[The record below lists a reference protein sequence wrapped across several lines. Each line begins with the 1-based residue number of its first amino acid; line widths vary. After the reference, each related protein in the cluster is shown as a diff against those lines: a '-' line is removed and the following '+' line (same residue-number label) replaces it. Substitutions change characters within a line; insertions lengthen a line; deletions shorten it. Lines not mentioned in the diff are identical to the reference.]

1 MKIRMGT
8 RGSRLARWQ
17 AHRVADLIRHASP
30 GTGVELV
37 IIQTTGDERSEFGD
51 GVLEQSGEFST
62 ELEKKLFDKGID
74 AAVHSAKDLPTRIP
88 TGLTVAAYP
97 ERADPRDALVRK
109 TGGPEQPPKGAVVAT
124 GSPRREMIWRERW
137 KDSATRS
144 IRGNV
149 DRRLEKL
156 ADDPSL
162 WGLVLACAGI
172 DRLGGLPEALTMQR
186 LDPAWMV
193 PAPGQGALAVECR
206 SEDHKV
212 REVLE
217 RIDDPKVRTCVEAEK
232 GFLQEWGG
240 GCSESLGA
248 LGTLDPGGNLHLR
261 AAVAGR
267 NGGVCRAQMEGPAKE
282 SVFLGKRLAEE
293 MKRG

>member
-1 MKIRMGT
+1 MKILLGT
-8 RGSRLARWQ
+8 RGSRLALWQ
-17 AHRVADLIRHASP
+17 AHRVADLIRKASP

-37 IIQTTGDERSEFGD
+37 MIKTTGDERSEFGQE
-51 GVLEQSGEFST
+51 LPEQAGEFSS
-62 ELEKKLFDKGID
+62 ELERQLLEGKID

-88 TGLTVAAYP
+88 QTLMVGSYP

-109 TGGPEQPPKGAVVAT
+109 KSGPEKPPKGAVVAT

-137 KDSATRS
+137 METGTCG

-149 DRRLEKL
+149 DGRLERLEKKQ
-156 ADDPSL
+156 DL

-172 DRLGGLPEALTMQR
+172 DRLGGVSEKLVMDR
-186 LDPAWMV
+186 LDATWMV

-206 SEDHKV
+206 AEDHQVK
-212 REVLE
+212 
-217 RIDDPKVRTCVEAEK
+217 RILGKTDDPLVRACVEAEK
-232 GFLQEWGG
+232 SFLQEWGG

-248 LGTLDPGGNLHLR
+248 LGTMDPNGTLHLR
-261 AAVAGR
+261 AAVKDR
-267 NGGVCRAQMEGPAKE
+267 HGGVQRAQMEGPAGE
-282 SVFLGKRLAEE
+282 AILLGTRLAKE